1 MKIHD
6 FQEML
11 ARDLALEREGL
22 EAVVDARPEGPAIV
36 GKHQARN
43 YTHLKAVIAEA
54 DEACPR
60 AAETIRWLIWHS
72 VLDLV
77 RMKQIADDLEEDK
90 S

>member
-1 MKIHD
+1 M
-6 FQEML
+6 
-11 ARDLALEREGL
+11 
-22 EAVVDARPEGPAIV
+22 
-36 GKHQARN
+36 
-43 YTHLKAVIAEA
+43 IAEA